1 MPRLLHRHIVRLKV
15 ETLAYICA
23 SRRIYMDVCT
33 LYSRVHMYTHCE
45 FDTFIARFDPTRLD
59 FTPHHSALVC
69 LCSAQFSTVQLSSTS
84 PLPVL
89 FSSMYMNG
97 VRIRMC
103 MHMNSSSYISFSEFS
118 PAVTKIN
125 PNARTTDCQ
134 WDKMKR
140 EKYAAKT
147 MLTTA
152 MATTTIPHEPSIR
165 VDFVQ
170 YIGFIHRC
178 AYTKSFISL
187 FVCCA
192 YCSPCVEYTCTC
204 KVLFFSG
211 IS

>member
-23 SRRIYMDVCT
+23 SRQIYMDVCA
-33 LYSRVHMYTHCE
+33 VHMYTSHCE
-45 FDTFIARFDPTRLD
+45 FDTFIARLDPTRLD
-59 FTPHHSALVC
+59 FTPLHSTLVC
-69 LCSAQFSTVQLSSTS
+69 SVLLCSTQFSSVQFYFAS
-84 PLPVL
+84 PCLILIYV
-89 FSSMYMNG
+89 FVYA
-97 VRIRMC
+97 C
-103 MHMNSSSYISFSEFS
+103 MLMNSSSYISFSEFS

-147 MLTTA
+147 MLTTTTA
-152 MATTTIPHEPSIR
+152 MAATTIPHEPSIR

-170 YIGFIHRC
+170 YIGFIAAVPIPNR
-178 AYTKSFISL
+178 L
-187 FVCCA
+187 FLFCMFRVLL
-192 YCSPCVEYTCTC
+192 SPCVLKYMYLQ
-204 KVLFFSG
+204 VLFFSG